1 MDACGPVNGLCRR
14 SRLHCGNGF
23 TIVAQSRTLPM
34 SLIETRIDGHVLL
47 IRLNRPEKLN
57 ALTPAMYHDLC
68 RAYAQL
74 SADANL
80 RAAVLYAEGKH
91 FTAGLELDLWTP
103 AMASGI
109 GFAPNEG
116 EIDVFGLQGTRHS
129 KPVVIAVQGYCFT
142 WGVEA
147 LLNTEIRVAA
157 SDTQFAMLEV
167 QRGIYPCGGATLRL
181 PKEIGWGNAQRYL
194 LTGDRWTAQQALEWG
209 LVQELTEPGAQFDK
223 ALDIARKIARAAPL
237 GVQGVLRSTRLAA
250 TSGEAAALSVLFS
263 DLVPVFRSDDAKE
276 GVASFI
282 ERREAKFTGR

>member
-1 MDACGPVNGLCRR
+1 MVFGWRSDYSAATISILCKQV
-14 SRLHCGNGF
+14 STLLKE
-23 TIVAQSRTLPM
+23 LPM

-47 IRLNRPEKLN
+47 IKLNRPEKLN
-57 ALTPAMYHDLC
+57 ALTPAMYHELC

-74 SADANL
+74 SSDANL
-80 RAAVLYAEGKH
+80 RVAVLYAEGKH
-91 FTAGLELDLWTP
+91 FSAGLELDLWT
-103 AMASGI
+103 ASMANGV
-109 GFAPNEG
+109 GFGPHEG
-116 EIDVFGLQGTRHS
+116 EIDLFGLQSARHT
-129 KPVVIAVQGYCFT
+129 KPVVMAVQGYCFT

-194 LTGDRWTAQQALEWG
+194 LTGDRWTAQQALGWG
-209 LVQELTEPGAQFDK
+209 LVQELTEPGAQFEK
-223 ALDIARKIARAAPL
+223 ALEIARKIAKAAPL

-250 TSGEAAALSVLFS
+250 TSGEAAALSVLFA
-263 DLVPVFRSDDAKE
+263 DLVPVFRSEDAKE
-276 GVASFI
+276 GVASFL